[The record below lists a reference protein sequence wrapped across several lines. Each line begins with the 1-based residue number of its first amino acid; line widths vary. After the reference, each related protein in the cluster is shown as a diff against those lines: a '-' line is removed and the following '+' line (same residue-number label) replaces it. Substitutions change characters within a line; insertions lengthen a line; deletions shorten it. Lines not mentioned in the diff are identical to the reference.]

1 MRPPKD
7 KCRTVRVSGRIPR
20 RLCLYP
26 RIPDTMPPTF
36 TKPQIVQAVED
47 LPDDATIED
56 AIERL
61 HFLRKVQNGLVQS
74 ESGETIS
81 VSDLEDR
88 LDARRQHQ
96 S

>member
-1 MRPPKD
+1 
-7 KCRTVRVSGRIPR
+7 
-20 RLCLYP
+20 
-26 RIPDTMPPTF
+26 MPTTF
-36 TKPQIVQAVED
+36 TKPQIVQAVDD

-61 HFLRKVQNGLVQS
+61 HFLRKVQKGIVQS
-74 ESGETIS
+74 ESGETIT

-88 LDARRQHQ
+88 LEARRRQ

>member
-1 MRPPKD
+1 
-7 KCRTVRVSGRIPR
+7 
-20 RLCLYP
+20 
-26 RIPDTMPPTF
+26 MPTTF

-61 HFLRKVQNGLVQS
+61 HFLRKVQKGIVQS
-74 ESGETIS
+74 ESGETIT

-88 LDARRQHQ
+88 LEARRRE

>member
-1 MRPPKD
+1 
-7 KCRTVRVSGRIPR
+7 
-20 RLCLYP
+20 
-26 RIPDTMPPTF
+26 MPTTF

-61 HFLRKVQNGLVQS
+61 HFLRKVQKGIVQS

-88 LDARRQHQ
+88 LEARRRQ

>member
-1 MRPPKD
+1 
-7 KCRTVRVSGRIPR
+7 
-20 RLCLYP
+20 
-26 RIPDTMPPTF
+26 MPTTF

-61 HFLRKVQNGLVQS
+61 HFLRKVQKGIVQS

-81 VSDLEDR
+81 VSDLEER
-88 LDARRQHQ
+88 LEARRERQ
-96 S
+96 SQ

>member
-1 MRPPKD
+1 
-7 KCRTVRVSGRIPR
+7 
-20 RLCLYP
+20 
-26 RIPDTMPPTF
+26 MPTTF

-74 ESGETIS
+74 ESRETMS
-81 VSDLEDR
+81 VSDLEER
-88 LDARRQHQ
+88 LDARRYPQ

>member
-1 MRPPKD
+1 
-7 KCRTVRVSGRIPR
+7 
-20 RLCLYP
+20 
-26 RIPDTMPPTF
+26 MPTTF

-74 ESGETIS
+74 ESGETMS
-81 VSDLEDR
+81 VSDLEER
-88 LDARRQHQ
+88 LDARRQRQ

>member
-1 MRPPKD
+1 
-7 KCRTVRVSGRIPR
+7 
-20 RLCLYP
+20 
-26 RIPDTMPPTF
+26 MPTTF

-61 HFLRKVQNGLVQS
+61 HFLRKVQNGLVQA

-81 VSDLEDR
+81 VSDLDER
-88 LDARRQHQ
+88 LEARRQRQ

>member
-1 MRPPKD
+1 
-7 KCRTVRVSGRIPR
+7 
-20 RLCLYP
+20 
-26 RIPDTMPPTF
+26 MPTTF
-36 TKPQIVQAVED
+36 TKPQIVRAVED
-47 LPDDATIED
+47 LPEDATIED

-81 VSDLEDR
+81 MSDLEKR
-88 LDARRQHQ
+88 LDARRQRQ